1 MFNNTFLSIL
11 KSFTD
16 TIVRLW
22 ISNGIFSY
30 VSRSLNI
37 VELVVVTHVVDAI
50 TFWAQNVTDKTNEKI
65 NDMLTEKC
73 PIAPILMGRPSS
85 HKVYGARF
93 SEDRCWYRCKVQQQ
107 TEDKFYILYIDYGN
121 MEIVSRSDLVEL
133 PEELQTT
140 GLAKKYKFWGFH
152 VSSEQ
157 DSPLFSQGKS
167 FLHNMIHGKKLRVH
181 KKSVC
186 FDGTILIEAFQGSLD
201 IGEEL
206 LKFKFAKVSLPG
218 NRENSLP
225 TVNLQECTG
234 LWPTRNPPGE
244 LDTLGS
250 SLGCMPKLRP
260 IFSDQKPQVI
270 KEQKTV
276 IALQP
281 VEKMNVGQESLTEIK
296 ALKTDGGG
304 DGPQLCSQ
312 DTEQMPNE
320 TESELQRMREVINEK
335 DLEIKKLKEEGST
348 IQQHASLLGHQ
359 LEEAKLE
366 LQMHFP
372 FIMGL
377 NLRESN
383 PCSADEDHLLE
394 SITIIMNYRISMPL
408 SSERL
413 ELAWKTYDETLANLR
428 GCQTMA
434 EIEPLVNSRNEA
446 RGALLAAVDDF
457 QQEVDKLPINERLN
471 KLKEVASSLTAIFSS
486 VMVAEQTE
494 EYSFEKFCEWK
505 GHKQQKIKNVRKTTD
520 EALLALSGWAARLSK
535 FSCLMKKSSVTE
547 EDVADGVDEILMNA
561 DNALCEELSTE
572 FSEQDNQE
580 RKIVFNAFRK
590 AMRDIQ
596 REQSLLEEIKQK
608 YELNTKFKQE
618 LQQWQSGPPKAD
630 ELCAVKKRIRS
641 LRSQL
646 RWKLVEVSCLEEAE
660 ELDLPEILKKKE
672 EIAETRNALF
682 QEISHEKKQYIMLC
696 DLVKRGFPELPMI
709 YPDADINGYMSSAGL
724 LMKSLDRDMFDAE
737 PMRELSGRRPLLST
751 DFQGQKVVLK
761 CYAVDEESE
770 AMMLEQAAHYHRAQQ
785 QNPPTAVPLLALFC
799 GKVLFIFYYT
809 CFYLNIASDPLAYVI
824 VPHYSNGSLR
834 AIQKSSPLSSCEV
847 RKVMKGVALGLLSLH
862 AASVTHASLH
872 PNNVFAIGREKGIVG
887 DYDLTK
893 TPVQRVFDSGMV
905 AGSISLVAPELKQGQ
920 PPSPAT
926 DMYAFG
932 GILLWLHVPDFSGT
946 LENEHQFT
954 ALDLDA
960 KLLKLLSKLL
970 ISSTRLSASEALKDE
985 YFISVDV

>member
-1 MFNNTFLSIL
+1 MDQS
-11 KSFTD
+11 
-16 TIVRLW
+16 
-22 ISNGIFSY
+22 GIQPEKM
-30 VSRSLNI
+30 
-37 VELVVVTHVVDAI
+37 ELVVVTHVVDAI
-50 TFWAQNVTDKTNEKI
+50 TFWAQNVTDKINEKI

-234 LWPTRNPPGE
+234 LWPTRNSPGE

-270 KEQKTV
+270 KEQKTI

-281 VEKMNVGQESLTEIK
+281 VEKVNVGQESLTEIK

-304 DGPQLCSQ
+304 DGQQLCSQ

-320 TESELQRMREVINEK
+320 TGSELQRMKEVINEK
-335 DLEIKKLKEEGST
+335 DLEIKKLKEEGSA

-366 LQMHFP
+366 LQTVKESYEKTKDTELKHP
-372 FIMGL
+372 ATVASRISQL
-377 NLRESN
+377 AKKVDSLRKLRESN

-413 ELAWKTYDETLANLR
+413 ELAWKAYDETLANLR

-457 QQEVDKLPINERLN
+457 LQEVDKLPINERLN

-486 VMVAEQTE
+486 VMVTEQIE

-520 EALLALSGWAARLSK
+520 EALLALSGWAAKLSK
-535 FSCLMKKSSVTE
+535 FSCLMEKSSVTE
-547 EDVADGVDEILMNA
+547 EDVADSVDEILMNA

-596 REQSLLEEIKQK
+596 REQSLLEEVKQM

-630 ELCAVKKRIRS
+630 ELSAVKKRIRS

-770 AMMLEQAAHYHRAQQ
+770 AKMLEQAAHYHRAQQ

-799 GKVLFIFYYT
+799 GK
-809 CFYLNIASDPLAYVI
+809 SDPLAYVI

-847 RKVMKGVALGLLSLH
+847 RKVMKGVALGLQSLH

-946 LENEHQFT
+946 LENEHQNVEFT

>member
-1 MFNNTFLSIL
+1 MDQS
-11 KSFTD
+11 
-16 TIVRLW
+16 
-22 ISNGIFSY
+22 GIQPEKM
-30 VSRSLNI
+30 
-37 VELVVVTHVVDAI
+37 ELVVVTHVVDAI
-50 TFWAQNVTDKTNEKI
+50 TFWAQNVTDKINEKI

-121 MEIVSRSDLVEL
+121 LEIVSRSDLVEL

-260 IFSDQKPQVI
+260 IFSDQKPPTCFR
-270 KEQKTV
+270 EQKTI

-304 DGPQLCSQ
+304 DGQQLCSQ

-335 DLEIKKLKEEGST
+335 DLEIKKLKEEGSA

-366 LQMHFP
+366 LQTVKESYEKTKDTELKHP
-372 FIMGL
+372 ATVASRISQL
-377 NLRESN
+377 AKKVDSLRKLRESN

-413 ELAWKTYDETLANLR
+413 ELAWKAYDETLANLR
-428 GCQTMA
+428 SCQTMA

-457 QQEVDKLPINERLN
+457 LQEVDKLPINERLN

-486 VMVAEQTE
+486 VMVAEQIE

-520 EALLALSGWAARLSK
+520 EALLALSSWAARLSK
-535 FSCLMKKSSVTE
+535 FSCLMEKSSVTE
-547 EDVADGVDEILMNA
+547 EDVADSVDEILMNA

-596 REQSLLEEIKQK
+596 REQSLLEEIKQT

-630 ELCAVKKRIRS
+630 ELSVVKKRIRS

-770 AMMLEQAAHYHRAQQ
+770 AKMLEQAAHYHRAQQ

-799 GKVLFIFYYT
+799 GK
-809 CFYLNIASDPLAYVI
+809 SDPLAYVI

-847 RKVMKGVALGLLSLH
+847 RKVMKGVALGLQSLH

-946 LENEHQFT
+946 LENEHQNVEFT

-970 ISSTRLSASEALKDE
+970 ISSTRLSASEALKYE